1 MSEEQLK
8 KHTKTLLY
16 DMEFDE
22 ALEYLQN
29 LLNYMENHPENDMD
43 GSPVVYYP

>member
-1 MSEEQLK
+1 MNEEQLK
-8 KHTKTLLY
+8 KKTKAILF

-22 ALEYLQN
+22 AIEYLQE
-29 LLNYMENHPENDMD
+29 LLDYMEEHPENDMD